1 MQIESRPIGQLAAN
15 CYILDKKIMIDPGD
29 SVGELDAF
37 LRDSRAD
44 IHAVIITHG
53 HFDHMLGTSHIKKT
67 CGAKVY
73 ISEPDAPSLWEEKV
87 AACLPY
93 GVTPFE
99 PVQPDILL
107 KEGSVE
113 IEDIP
118 FDVLLSPGHTPGGI
132 CLISKKDKAV
142 FTGDT
147 LFRFGYGRTDLYGGD
162 ELQLFRSLKRLFAL
176 PEDYIVYPGHGE
188 RATLREIAQGWR

>member
-1 MQIESRPIGQLAAN
+1 MVYILVGVVSAATISILLFFARRLLWN
-15 CYILDKKIMIDPGD
+15 EEFEVKARRLNLFDEKQVRIAISFANKTREVIRIKDLSLCYILDKKIMIDPGD

-132 CLISKKDKAV
+132 CLIS
-142 FTGDT
+142 
-147 LFRFGYGRTDLYGGD
+147 
-162 ELQLFRSLKRLFAL
+162 
-176 PEDYIVYPGHGE
+176 
-188 RATLREIAQGWR
+188 